1 MFTIVS
7 DGRVSQHVRENGV
20 NTAFN
25 ILFNSH
31 LRVFR
36 VGRVSLCVCGCV
48 LVCVCVC
55 LCVCMCAC
63 SAGMCA
69 GNCVSGHSLT
79 HPHHTVTSTHTTERF
94 ELETWH

>member
-20 NTAFN
+20 NMAFN

-36 VGRVSLCVCGCV
+36 VGRVCLSVCAGVCLCVY
-48 LVCVCVC
+48 VCVCVC
-55 LCVCMCAC
+55 LCVCV
-63 SAGMCA
+63 
-69 GNCVSGHSLT
+69 CVCVRAVGECVQA
-79 HPHHTVTSTHTTERF
+79 TVSQAT
-94 ELETWH
+94 L